1 MDTNFSFKIE
11 HLNISKSY
19 HPTVTCVIPSI
30 SNFQFLFNHGNLNK
44 LSRQIL
50 KSSSNFD
57 KLFFQS
63 KNLVYIEKDEIL
75 IGKGIILDKYCN
87 ILAVIGFDKIF
98 SNSILIKKERTT
110 YYNDACLKVILNS
123 DILNN
128 KIFIKLYPCIHK
140 IQTIII
146 SKEEL
151 NKLYE

>member
-1 MDTNFSFKIE
+1 MDTNFSFNTE
-11 HLNISKSY
+11 HSTISKSY
-19 HPTVTCVIPSI
+19 HPVVNCVIPVI
-30 SNFQFLFNHGNLNK
+30 PNFQFLFNHNNTNR

-50 KSSSNFD
+50 KSSSSFD

-87 ILAVIGFDKIF
+87 ILAVIGFEKIF
-98 SNSILIKKERTT
+98 TNSIMCKKNNQT

-128 KIFIKLYPCIHK
+128 KIFIKLYPYIHK